1 MTAIA
6 SGWFASVPTPKASA
20 IGRRPTTVVRTVIKI
35 GRRRIRPAR
44 GTATRRGAPRR
55 RRAEADGEAR
65 RQRELAELPLEL
77 LRDRPEIA
85 SDGVGGDAHEA
96 LLVLALDLHR
106 TR

>member
-1 MTAIA
+1 M
-6 SGWFASVPTPKASA
+6 
-20 IGRRPTTVVRTVIKI
+20 
-35 GRRRIRPAR
+35 IRPPPRSTLFPYTTLFRSHHVHENDREKRCEVKAR
-44 GTATRRGAPRR
+44 EGLALLLGLP
-55 RRAEADGEAR
+55 AEADGEAR

-85 SDGVGGDAHEA
+85 PDGVGGDAHET